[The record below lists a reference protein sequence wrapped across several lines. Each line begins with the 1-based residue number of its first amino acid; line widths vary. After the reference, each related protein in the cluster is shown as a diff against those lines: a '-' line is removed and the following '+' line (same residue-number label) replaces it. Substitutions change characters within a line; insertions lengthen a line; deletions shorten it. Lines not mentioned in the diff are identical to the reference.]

1 MALKMTKLLIL
12 PLLVVSLQAESFEQ
26 FLADSLEKSPLLKTN
41 ALSLKQADEKANLTT
56 RYKNPTLSLEAS
68 NFSPDVLGNDA
79 LGYRAAIAQ
88 PIRLWG
94 VSSSREALA
103 EAQKEQTSASVKL
116 SRANFILQL
125 STLYAEYKRAV
136 LAEALAQ
143 EELSIAK
150 HIASISNERYK
161 NGTIARVKFIQ
172 ASLDEKRVENFLAE
186 TRVTKTSAYY
196 RLMGFRGLNEEV
208 SVDTDY
214 SFKLS
219 NRNDTTNNAQIE
231 FSKASVKSASANA
244 ELNANKLE
252 WINLNAEF
260 EQEPD
265 QSIARVS
272 VDIPLVLFNTKSQEK
287 QIAKIES
294 KKAEFL
300 TENLSQ
306 QMAFRLRELSN
317 SIVTL
322 SEVEKTSQELLA
334 QEQEL
339 LNMYEEGYKIAN
351 IDLIELQTIKN
362 QLIETKENLLKIT
375 LKKELNI
382 IEHNFLTGTYNE

>member
-1 MALKMTKLLIL
+1 MFQNILLSS
-12 PLLVVSLQAESFEQ
+12 LLCASLYGVDFET

-41 ALSLKQADEKANLTT
+41 ALSLKQAEQNAELTT
-56 RYKNPTLSLEAS
+56 RYANPTLSLGAS
-68 NFSPDVLGNDA
+68 NFSPDVGDSEI
-79 LGYRAAIAQ
+79 GYRAGISQ

-94 VSSSREALA
+94 VSGSLETLA
-103 EAQKEQTSASVKL
+103 NAQKEQTQASVKL

-125 STLYAEYKRAV
+125 SSLYAEYKRAV
-136 LAEALAQ
+136 LAQALAS
-143 EELSIAK
+143 EELEIAK
-150 HIASISNERYK
+150 HIANISNERYK
-161 NGTIARVKFIQ
+161 NGTIARVKSIQ

-186 TRVTKTSAYY
+186 ARVRKTSAYY

-208 SVDTDY
+208 EIDSDY
-214 SFKLS
+214 NFKLS
-219 NRNDTTNNAQIE
+219 TKNDTTNNAQIE

-272 VDIPLVLFNTKSQEK
+272 VDIPLVIFNTKSQEK
-287 QIAKIES
+287 QIAKLES
-294 KKAEFL
+294 KKAEFV
-300 TENLSQ
+300 TENISQ
-306 QMAFRLRELSN
+306 QMAFRLRELNN
-317 SIVTL
+317 SIETL
-322 SEVEKTSQELLA
+322 TQVEKTSKELLA
-334 QEQEL
+334 QQQEL
-339 LNMYEEGYKIAN
+339 LSMYEEGYKIAN

-382 IEHNFLTGTYNE
+382 IEHNYLTGSYNE